1 MKHAAVISGSGLVIL
16 CLPYRVQDIF
26 TVRTSCGTIHITM
39 SCWAGLVWYP
49 ADCSWLWLP
58 TWSVP
63 FSPWPA
69 SPYNRSQVNTV
80 DSFSMP
86 SMGIVCLN
94 HHVSMHWGRGV
105 TKQRREWGRDALIFL
120 CQSQLC
126 CQNSHMQ
133 TIKMFKQKSFVQIL
147 FFFDFGQGNIMNQG
161 KNWTK
166 AYT

>member
-1 MKHAAVISGSGLVIL
+1 
-16 CLPYRVQDIF
+16 
-26 TVRTSCGTIHITM
+26 M

-63 FSPWPA
+63 FFFFFS

-86 SMGIVCLN
+86 SMGIIGLN
-94 HHVSMHWGRGV
+94 LHVSMHWGRGV

-147 FFFDFGQGNIMNQG
+147 FSFDFGQGNIMNQG

-166 AYT
+166 AYTTLSLNGCNKDSKAVSCLIGTRTQIGLQGKIQ